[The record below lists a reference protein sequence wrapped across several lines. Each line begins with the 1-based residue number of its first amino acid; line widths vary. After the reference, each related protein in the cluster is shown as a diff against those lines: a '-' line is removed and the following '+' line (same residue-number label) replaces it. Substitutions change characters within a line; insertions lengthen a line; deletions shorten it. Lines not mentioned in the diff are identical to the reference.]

1 MSLLN
6 EVYCLLTHTFL
17 VIVLYCLCQGELV
30 LHGLLYIV
38 TLIQAQLCV
47 QILSCLFSSLPS
59 FGAHGMCHCFH
70 NFHPLFTHCVFPN
83 CWCFPHSLFSIPSVC
98 LSFSIFFFHLSTSI
112 SLWFTNQT
120 GSTGYSPWTNYKPSL
135 LRNCSC
141 LCVVSSLPVG
151 HTVTCLTTLNPSL
164 DTQKKGKSTT

>member
-83 CWCFPHSLFSIPSVC
+83 YWCFPHSLFSIPSVC
-98 LSFSIFFFHLSTSI
+98 LSFSIFFFSLVYLNI
-112 SLWFTNQT
+112 SLVYKSDGFNRVFPMDKLQTFTPEELQLLVCGEQSPSWTHSDLLNYT
-120 GSTGYSPWTNYKPSL
+120 EPKFGYTKE
-135 LRNCSC
+135 R
-141 LCVVSSLPVG
+141 
-151 HTVTCLTTLNPSL
+151 
-164 DTQKKGKSTT
+164 